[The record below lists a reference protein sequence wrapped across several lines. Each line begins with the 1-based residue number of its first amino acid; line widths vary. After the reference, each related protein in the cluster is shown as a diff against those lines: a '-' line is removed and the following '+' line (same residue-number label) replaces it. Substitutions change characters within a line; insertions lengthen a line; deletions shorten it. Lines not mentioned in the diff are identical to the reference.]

1 MTSGVIE
8 VFRRLEARPDLT
20 AEQCR
25 QLAKL
30 SARCV
35 ALMDQQ
41 VALLRDL
48 NAFIEAL
55 PDDPKS

>member
-25 QLAKL
+25 QLSKL
-30 SARCV
+30 SAHCV

-48 NAFIEAL
+48 NAFVESL
-55 PDDPKS
+55 PQEPKT